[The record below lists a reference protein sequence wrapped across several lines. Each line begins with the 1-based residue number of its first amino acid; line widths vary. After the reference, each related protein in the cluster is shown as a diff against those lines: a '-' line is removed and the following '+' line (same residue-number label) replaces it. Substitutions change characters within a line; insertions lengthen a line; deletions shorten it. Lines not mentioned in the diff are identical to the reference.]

1 MFVCSLLTCVF
12 AHAQTAKQ
20 RLKEKEGADKLSSM
34 HAREAHALES
44 LHDLEG
50 RVAELAKG
58 QDSKAKRMA
67 ILEVRLAEAERQALN
82 LKEENARL
90 CEDNESL
97 SAFGAKQKKEID
109 ELKHLV
115 SAQRQD
121 IREALALIACGDLGA
136 PRAKAEVGGRTA
148 EQELRLED
156 DESSGELEAI
166 ERAVTDLDFELN
178 SISKCLA

>member
-115 SAQRQD
+115 SA
-121 IREALALIACGDLGA
+121 
-136 PRAKAEVGGRTA
+136 
-148 EQELRLED
+148 
-156 DESSGELEAI
+156 
-166 ERAVTDLDFELN
+166 
-178 SISKCLA
+178 